1 MPLLQFLD
9 HLIPYDTFI
18 NDLSARIVRLLKSD
32 SDDPEFISQR
42 KAYELFGRRN
52 VERWKRQGK
61 VESYK
66 RPGKTSGCCNAPPRI
81 ISTREG
87 NTRNE
92 CKSTEETNIIMATP

>member
-66 RPGKTSGCCNAPPRI
+66 RPGKVEYRTADLRLLQRTSHDYFDKG
-81 ISTREG
+81 G
-87 NTRNE
+87 
-92 CKSTEETNIIMATP
+92 KHKK

>member
-61 VESYK
+61 VESYN
-66 RPGKTSGCCNAPPRI
+66 S
-81 ISTREG
+81 
-87 NTRNE
+87 
-92 CKSTEETNIIMATP
+92 

>member
-1 MPLLQFLD
+1 MQLLQFLD

-18 NDLSARIVRLLKSD
+18 NDLSARIVKLLKAD
-32 SDDPEFISQR
+32 SNDPEFISQR

-66 RPGKTSGCCNAPPRI
+66 RPGKVEYRTADLRLLQRTSQDYLDNGGKR
-81 ISTREG
+81 R
-87 NTRNE
+87 
-92 CKSTEETNIIMATP
+92 K